1 MTKKPTM
8 SDIAIACGVSQATVS
23 LVLNNAPGTRISPAT
38 REAVLGAAA
47 RMGYSTPA
55 RRIDRRPLIA
65 MLINEVTSSPHV
77 AGLIDGAGEAANEL
91 GYLLSVMPTA
101 ADEEAEQA
109 ALEHLA
115 TLPVAGIIY
124 ARLITQQVTVPAQL
138 GDRPTVLL
146 NCYATDRPLPSV
158 VPGDLSAVMK
168 ATLSLIEAGHTRIA
182 YIGGEDSIEASR
194 ERIKGYRRALTMHDI
209 PVDNRLIIKGRW
221 TIQGGYAAFK
231 RLQALD
237 QPPTAIC
244 CFCDRIA
251 MGVYEAAK
259 EAGLKIP
266 RDLSVI
272 GFDNESYSGD
282 MLPPLTTMELPHADM
297 ARYAVEKLAEMIAAP
312 RARHDNHK
320 VKLECE
326 MIVRQSVA
334 PASGA
339 YPLSPTSPP

>member
-77 AGLIDGAGEAANEL
+77 AGLIDGAGEAVNEL

-259 EAGLKIP
+259 ETGLNIP

-334 PASGA
+334 PVWA
-339 YPLSPTSPP
+339 

>member
-1 MTKKPTM
+1 VTKKPTM

-259 EAGLKIP
+259 ETGLKIP

>member
-1 MTKKPTM
+1 MIKKPTM

-38 REAVLGAAA
+38 REAVLNVAAK
-47 RMGYSTPA
+47 MGYSTPA

-101 ADEEAEQA
+101 GDEQAEQA

-115 TLPVAGIIY
+115 ALPVAGVIY
-124 ARLITQQVTVPAQL
+124 ARLITQQVTLPAQL
-138 GDRPTVLL
+138 AERPTVLL
-146 NCYATDRPLPSV
+146 NCYATETPLPSV

-182 YIGGEDSIEASR
+182 YIGGEDSIEAAR

-209 PVDNRLIIKGRW
+209 PVDNHLIVKGRW
-221 TIQGGYAAFK
+221 TIRGGYAAFK
-231 RLQALD
+231 KVQALNE
-237 QPPTAIC
+237 PPTAIC
-244 CFCDRIA
+244 CFCDRVA

-259 EAGLKIP
+259 EIGLKIP
-266 RDLSVI
+266 DDLSVI

-326 MIVRQSVA
+326 MIVRKSVA
-334 PASGA
+334 RVPVR
-339 YPLSPTSPP
+339 

>member
-1 MTKKPTM
+1 MIKKSTM
-8 SDIAIACGVSQATVS
+8 SDIAAACGVSQATVS

-38 REAVLGAAA
+38 REAVLSAAA
-47 RMGYSTPA
+47 RMGYRTQA

-77 AGLIDGAGEAANEL
+77 AGLIDGAAEAANEL
-91 GYLLSVMPTA
+91 GYLLSVMPTD

-109 ALEHLA
+109 ALSHLA
-115 TLPVAGIIY
+115 TLPAAGVIY
-124 ARLITQQVTVPAQL
+124 ARLITQQVTLAPQL
-138 GDRPTVLL
+138 AEWPTVLL
-146 NCYATDRPLPSV
+146 NCYTIDKPLPSV

-168 ATLSLIEAGHTRIA
+168 ATLSLIDAGHTRIA
-182 YIGGEDSIEASR
+182 YIGGEDAIEASR
-194 ERIKGYRRALTMHDI
+194 ERIKGYRRALTMRDI
-209 PVDNRLIIKGRW
+209 PVDNHLIIKGRW

-237 QPPTAIC
+237 DRPTAIC

-259 EAGLKIP
+259 EAGLSIP

-282 MLPPLTTMELPHADM
+282 MLPPLTTMQLPHADM

-312 RARHDNHK
+312 RMRHDNHK

-334 PASGA
+334 PIDAV
-339 YPLSPTSPP
+339 

>member
-1 MTKKPTM
+1 VTKKPTM

-334 PASGA
+334 PVGA
-339 YPLSPTSPP
+339 

>member
-334 PASGA
+334 PVGA
-339 YPLSPTSPP
+339 

>member
-1 MTKKPTM
+1 M

-209 PVDNRLIIKGRW
+209 PVDSRLIIKGRW

>member
-259 EAGLKIP
+259 ETGLKIP

-334 PASGA
+334 PVGA
-339 YPLSPTSPP
+339 